1 MKDKSVALID
11 ESNPRYIIL
20 ILKQLLFLFMTTT
33 SIRSATHAYQLFS
46 KMRIFKPR
54 LATILFYFMRDQ
66 AATPQV
72 ILQDMDFVSEAQFYR
87 IIRELRNA
95 GMISAHQRVKS
106 SKKGGRRSLVYAI
119 EGATQDDVIEAI
131 RKEET
136 RTNPLLQTSRRI
148 YQIVMDDFIT
158 PRGLKDF
165 HYNQVLAVAKQ
176 LKMSGFYRVD
186 ITNEVC
192 KLLQHQGI
200 NVTYPPEGSYKST

>member
-1 MKDKSVALID
+1 MKDEEVALID
-11 ESNPRYIIL
+11 ENNSQYIIL
-20 ILKQLLFLFMTTT
+20 ILKQLLFLFMTATP
-33 SIRSATHAYQLFS
+33 IRSATHAYQLFS

-72 ILQDMDFVSEAQFYR
+72 VLQDLDFISEAQFYR
-87 IIRELRNA
+87 IVRELKTA
-95 GMISAHQRVKS
+95 GMIVPHQRVRS

-119 EGATQDDVIEAI
+119 EGATQEDVINAI
-131 RKEET
+131 RKEEE
-136 RTNPLLQTSRRI
+136 RSNPLLQTSRRI

-186 ITNEVC
+186 VTKQVC

-200 NVTYPPEGSYKST
+200 KVTYPARGDF

>member
-1 MKDKSVALID
+1 MRDEVALID
-11 ESNPRYIIL
+11 ENNPQYIIL
-20 ILKQLLFLFMTTT
+20 ILKQLLFLFMTAT
-33 SIRSATHAYQLFS
+33 SIGSISRTRELFS
-46 KMRIFKPR
+46 KMRIFKPN

-72 ILQDMDFVSEAQFYR
+72 ALQDMDFISEAQFYR

-95 GMISAHQRVKS
+95 GMIFAHQRVKS

-131 RKEET
+131 RKEEA

-186 ITNEVC
+186 ITREVC
-192 KLLQHQGI
+192 RLLQQEGI
-200 NVTYPPEGSYKST
+200 RVTYPARGDY